1 MTKGDRG
8 SYGIQDYGKSAD
20 YNIYLGIFSICYMYN
35 IHPVGQCRYM
45 KLDIIWGFPQMGDPQ

>member
-8 SYGIQDYGKSAD
+8 SYGIQDYGKSDD

-45 KLDIIWGFPQMGDPQ
+45 KLDII